1 MPPRYPAAK
10 QRALQQTNNVSR
22 FKGRKIPENSA
33 GTRSQNLTLVFASDP
48 HLFQYQFNL
57 LLILVG
63 MVLIFWRPSP
73 RLPPSFVSRLC
84 DNFVFANILPFL
96 SEEGDIAA

>member
-1 MPPRYPAAK
+1 MFPVSKAAK
-10 QRALQQTNNVSR
+10 LLKTAPEPVS
-22 FKGRKIPENSA
+22 
-33 GTRSQNLTLVFASDP
+33 NLTLVFASDP